1 MDIQELK
8 LKIVTFFKNLI
19 VTIQNFP
26 AKFKKMTLG
35 EQIAYGC
42 IALGGVL
49 VIVSLFL
56 F

>member
-1 MDIQELK
+1 MNMNQ
-8 LKIVTFFKNLI
+8 KINDFFKNLGP
-19 VTIQNFP
+19 TIKNFP
-26 AKFKKMTLG
+26 TKFKRMVLG

-42 IALGGVL
+42 IALGGIL

>member
-1 MDIQELK
+1 MDVSELK
-8 LKIVTFFKNLI
+8 LKIITFFKKLI
-19 VTIQNFP
+19 ITIQNFP
-26 AKFKKMTLG
+26 AKFKQMTLG

-42 IALGGVL
+42 IALGGLL

>member
-1 MDIQELK
+1 MDMNQINQ
-8 LKIVTFFKNLI
+8 KITDFFKNLGP
-19 VTIQNFP
+19 TIKNFP
-26 AKFKKMTLG
+26 AKFKRMTLG

-42 IALGGVL
+42 IVLGGLL